1 MSIRF
6 YDEAVVNKIKK
17 WIADPNMVILK
28 PNEVNRLF
36 QITADQNNDKP
47 LTLPLIAISR
57 DTNIN
62 LSIPTKRS
70 LSCDGKKVEYNE
82 EKTKQLDAIPIQ
94 ISYQLDIYTQKFI
107 EGDEYLRNFIFNLI
121 NSPDM
126 KIEIPYNNSSIN
138 HTCYI
143 RLNPTISDNS
153 DIAEKLFS
161 DQFTRWT
168 LNFTVEDAFIYS
180 IPILQNK
187 RIEDVEGI
195 IKNKL

>member
-1 MSIRF
+1 
-6 YDEAVVNKIKK
+6 
-17 WIADPNMVILK
+17 
-28 PNEVNRLF
+28 
-36 QITADQNNDKP
+36 
-47 LTLPLIAISR
+47 
-57 DTNIN
+57 
-62 LSIPTKRS
+62 
-70 LSCDGKKVEYNE
+70 
-82 EKTKQLDAIPIQ
+82 
-94 ISYQLDIYTQKFI
+94 
-107 EGDEYLRNFIFNLI
+107 
-121 NSPDM
+121 M